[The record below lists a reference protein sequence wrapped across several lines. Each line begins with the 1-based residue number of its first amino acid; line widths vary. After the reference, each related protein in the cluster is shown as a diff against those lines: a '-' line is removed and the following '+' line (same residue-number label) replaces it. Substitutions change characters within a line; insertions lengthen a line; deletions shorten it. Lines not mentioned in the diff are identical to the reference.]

1 MNEVGRQSA
10 MDLRQYSQLGLIGMK
25 TLQIIL
31 TGGHLY
37 KLSSKIGS
45 YHLL

>member
-1 MNEVGRQSA
+1 MNEVGRHSA

-31 TGGHLY
+31 IGGHLY
-37 KLSSKIGS
+37 LSRKVGTH
-45 YHLL
+45 HLL